1 MSTNQQ
7 QQRVTKKSEQ
17 CSLSSSSQVNKDVNK
32 SIQELQTSINNLKH
46 KLFRYESLVDDV
58 TKIKSIIEDEDSGVV
73 KSLKY
78 VSEQSECNYDEI
90 HSIRSENAQ
99 LRGEVDLLRAM
110 IIKMDRKMGHL
121 EHEVTDLRSRSM
133 RDNILIHNFAY
144 TPGENLSESIP
155 QLIHEVLGVHVS
167 FVRIHRNSVKGMM
180 NSRPVSITAK
190 LVDRSKKDEILQ
202 AQKAKKLQRVK
213 LPFFITSQ
221 DPPVVLEERKRLYA
235 ISDSLRE
242 QKIKSKVERGRL
254 ILPNGE
260 YYRDPVPKIETADAL
275 QITPDAI
282 DALQLPTHSTQPT
295 KLKGS
300 EILATGVKVSSVEEV
315 QDLYRKVCVDPY
327 SAAADHR
334 ILVYRFVDS
343 AGKTHESFWD
353 DGEHG
358 AGRRLLQYMKTNQ
371 INNVGVVIT
380 RWSGPRHLGPDR
392 WRIMEEHLCEV
403 ANTLDG

>member
-1 MSTNQQ
+1 M
-7 QQRVTKKSEQ
+7 
-17 CSLSSSSQVNKDVNK
+17 
-32 SIQELQTSINNLKH
+32 
-46 KLFRYESLVDDV
+46 VDYAAN
-58 TKIKSIIEDEDSGVV
+58 IKSLIEDEDSGVL
-73 KSLKY
+73 KLLKY

-90 HSIRSENAQ
+90 HCIRSENAQ

-110 IIKMDRKMGHL
+110 TIKIDRKMVHL
-121 EHEVTDLRSRSM
+121 EHEITDLRSRSM
-133 RDNILIHNFAY
+133 RGNILNHNFAY
-144 TPGENLSESIP
+144 NPGENLSESNS
-155 QLIHEVLGVHVS
+155 QLIHEVLGVEVS
-167 FVRIHRNSVKGMM
+167 FVRIYRNSVKGTM

-190 LVDRSKKDEILQ
+190 LVDRSKKDEILH

-213 LPFFITSQ
+213 LPLFITSQ

-260 YYRDPVPKIETADAL
+260 YYQDPVPKIETADAL

-282 DALQLPTHSTQPT
+282 DALQLSTHSTQPT

-300 EILATGVKVSSVEEV
+300 EIFATCVKASSVEEV

-327 SAAADHR
+327 SAMADHC
-334 ILVYRFVDS
+334 ILIYRFVDS
-343 AGKTHESFWD
+343 AGKIHESFLD

-358 AGRRLLQYMKTNQ
+358 AGRRVLQYMKTNQ

-380 RWSGPRHLGPDR
+380 RWCGLRHLGSDVGES
-392 WRIMEEHLCEV
+392 WR
-403 ANTLDG
+403 NTCAR